1 MKILFGKR
9 GEIMEKTY
17 IDFMDE
23 ITSTELY
30 EKLVEHGLF
39 SEKLPPLFSAHD
51 FLEYCKS
58 IRTAPFPNTARD
70 YITFDSMR
78 NINIPRTIGIPAP
91 MTHEKLC
98 KVLADSWDDIKEHFK
113 VCTEKQLYKVSR
125 LHIRRLHESDALFEM
140 NYKNW
145 RTDGSPE
152 PDLLIGKR
160 YMVCAD
166 ISKCY
171 PSIYTHAIPWAL
183 VGKETAK
190 LNKGNKT
197 LWYNMIDSSAQR
209 SRNQETH
216 GILIGPHTSNILSEI
231 ILCAIDKK
239 LVDAGWQYIR
249 NIDDYC
255 CYVESRERAEEFLV
269 DLNREL
275 KQFDLLLNHKKT
287 NIIEL
292 PIGSVEHWKNLLND
306 KAAFLGN
313 KRGYVD
319 YKEVRSF
326 CDYFIS
332 LMSHNEEN
340 SAIIF
345 YGLRILSG
353 YKLSKNAQQ
362 YLIKII
368 VSLSLI
374 FPYIVPL
381 LNKYVF
387 SVYDCSKAQIQSYA
401 NIIFDTY
408 LKKENFEACA
418 FALHLM
424 IDYSLVAINFN
435 IDDIIKSDDCILLV
449 TALVYCRKINDNE
462 SLKKLKDYARSIVL
476 TNFDKNWLFL
486 YECLSVGYF
495 KEEWRDMKSNNIS
508 FLHSKYR

>member
-1 MKILFGKR
+1 
-9 GEIMEKTY
+9 
-17 IDFMDE
+17 
-23 ITSTELY
+23 
-30 EKLVEHGLF
+30 
-39 SEKLPPLFSAHD
+39 
-51 FLEYCKS
+51 
-58 IRTAPFPNTARD
+58 
-70 YITFDSMR
+70 
-78 NINIPRTIGIPAP
+78 
-91 MTHEKLC
+91 
-98 KVLADSWDDIKEHFK
+98 
-113 VCTEKQLYKVSR
+113 
-125 LHIRRLHESDALFEM
+125 
-140 NYKNW
+140 
-145 RTDGSPE
+145 
-152 PDLLIGKR
+152 
-160 YMVCAD
+160 
-166 ISKCY
+166 
-171 PSIYTHAIPWAL
+171 
-183 VGKETAK
+183 
-190 LNKGNKT
+190 
-197 LWYNMIDSSAQR
+197 
-209 SRNQETH
+209 
-216 GILIGPHTSNILSEI
+216 
-231 ILCAIDKK
+231 
-239 LVDAGWQYIR
+239 
-249 NIDDYC
+249 
-255 CYVESRERAEEFLV
+255 
-269 DLNREL
+269 
-275 KQFDLLLNHKKT
+275 
-287 NIIEL
+287 
-292 PIGSVEHWKNLLND
+292 
-306 KAAFLGN
+306 
-313 KRGYVD
+313 
-319 YKEVRSF
+319 
-326 CDYFIS
+326 
-332 LMSHNEEN
+332 MSHNEEN

-362 YLIKII
+362 YLIKTI